1 MYICDTYYIYISI
14 YMGYISNIYIYIYI
28 YKHKYNEALY
38 LSLIVEYLLN
48 MFYC

>member
-14 YMGYISNIYIYIYI
+14 YMGYISNIYIYI